1 MWHLLTNHRNK
12 TNTRFLVGSVLLI
25 FLVLLP
31 VSLDCPFLIVHG
43 FFLTFIINKKIERV
57 NLHSGK
63 YFLHYITA
71 SIDKSTFTPDDC
83 ISLDTDYIIVKKPL
97 VISGNTRDAC
107 TQTEQMIKSPKNL
120 DQNKVYTH
128 IE

>member
-1 MWHLLTNHRNK
+1 
-12 TNTRFLVGSVLLI
+12 VLLI